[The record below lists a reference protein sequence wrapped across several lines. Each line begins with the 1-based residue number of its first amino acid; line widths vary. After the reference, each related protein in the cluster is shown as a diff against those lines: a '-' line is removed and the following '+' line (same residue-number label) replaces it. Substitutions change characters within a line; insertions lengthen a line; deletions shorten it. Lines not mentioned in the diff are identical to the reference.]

1 MARLSDVWGFSCFQ
15 YVLTILRAPESYSR
29 SFQCI
34 AYLRAH
40 STCSQRSQGCPSRLH
55 RISRL
60 HHHHGLYRL
69 FLRYFI
75 RSPGHPSGFSMR
87 LRGYLTRPSG
97 TRSRSSRLH
106 ANSCPQGI
114 RSILQWPPGSLLLA
128 VLSPPSLIL
137 VTLLGCGT
145 AVCLFLKEGQTEY
158 LEEKRIKDV
167 IKKHFA
173 FVSYPIQFSVLKR
186 YDTSYVNTGGRS

>member
-1 MARLSDVWGFSCFQ
+1 MLALIPKLFDSLGLRLATSIGKFGGVLFFRRALTCFQAFSSRFRLSDVWGFSCFQ
-15 YVLTILRAPESYSR
+15 CVLTILRAPESYSR

-69 FLRYFI
+69 FLRYFL

-106 ANSCPQGI
+106 ANSCPQGHTLYFPVVTWESSASGTSTTI
-114 RSILQWPPGSLLLA
+114 PNSGNSPRLWYCG
-128 VLSPPSLIL
+128 LSFP
-137 VTLLGCGT
+137 
-145 AVCLFLKEGQTEY
+145 Q
-158 LEEKRIKDV
+158 
-167 IKKHFA
+167 
-173 FVSYPIQFSVLKR
+173 
-186 YDTSYVNTGGRS
+186 GRPD